1 MAYCSVSDVSLRLG
15 LDSAQRTRASSRIES
30 AIRRAAIHIDSVF
43 RDFGRDS
50 PGGTIVETTLSSP
63 IDISTDSTQMRLSS
77 TNGFS
82 SSGGNGSVDGDAFKY
97 TGISGDYLTG
107 VTGLDYD
114 HASGST
120 VRFGEFAHI
129 MLEVAADIAAGLYF
143 QDEAVFSSESEMR
156 SPMFMAR
163 GNELL
168 YRYARLGS
176 VD

>member
-63 IDISTDSTQMRLSS
+63 IDISTD
-77 TNGFS
+77 
-82 SSGGNGSVDGDAFKY
+82 KY
-97 TGISGDYLTG
+97 TGISGDFLTG
-107 VTGLDYD
+107 VNGLDYD